1 MQQQREQLIDAMEEQ
16 ERRFLEEKSQI
27 FKELDEQKAAF
38 REVALNE
45 ARLAMSEEAK
55 KILADNNRMFEELK
69 FHHAEAV
76 QFQAEK
82 AVMTTELTT
91 AKRELSL
98 LAEKEIEYAKQA
110 HNRSKEIKALR
121 ERVEQLEKQQATNIE
136 KFKTRAKELKA
147 TVTKELEEAT
157 LDATGLRRLLNIKNK
172 ELKHMKSLA
181 ATILA
186 QREETEQFFLEA
198 LQEVKEVIRQER
210 KREQQQIQQQQ
221 LNNAKRMNT
230 TGFGGTGGGTIFPP
244 LNIKQSN
251 MHLMEPRRTKP
262 TEIQL
267 GSLEKVTISDLT
279 WEDKE
284 LVLRVLFAKMNG
296 ASGKAPKVTNLGPK
310 RFANTNPEAV
320 FISEG
325 ANLPDHHQMSNALG
339 YFEVRQG
346 DESPKSVPSSYSY
359 DLNQA
364 TGSGDEGDF
373 NQSKSLTGPGVV
385 TFQDD
390 YEYPQPSPSFD
401 SGLNI

>member
-1 MQQQREQLIDAMEEQ
+1 
-16 ERRFLEEKSQI
+16 
-27 FKELDEQKAAF
+27 
-38 REVALNE
+38 
-45 ARLAMSEEAK
+45 
-55 KILADNNRMFEELK
+55 
-69 FHHAEAV
+69 
-76 QFQAEK
+76 
-82 AVMTTELTT
+82 MTTELTT

-186 QREETEQFFLEA
+186 QREETEQFFLES

-221 LNNAKRMNT
+221 LNNAKRMNNT
-230 TGFGGTGGGTIFPP
+230 TGFGGTGGGGTTFPP

-267 GSLEKVTISDLT
+267 GSLEKVS
-279 WEDKE
+279 
-284 LVLRVLFAKMNG
+284 RCCY
-296 ASGKAPKVTNLGPK
+296 
-310 RFANTNPEAV
+310 
-320 FISEG
+320 
-325 ANLPDHHQMSNALG
+325 DHLLCFHLL
-339 YFEVRQG
+339 Y
-346 DESPKSVPSSYSY
+346 
-359 DLNQA
+359 L
-364 TGSGDEGDF
+364 
-373 NQSKSLTGPGVV
+373 
-385 TFQDD
+385 
-390 YEYPQPSPSFD
+390 
-401 SGLNI
+401 

>member
-1 MQQQREQLIDAMEEQ
+1 
-16 ERRFLEEKSQI
+16 
-27 FKELDEQKAAF
+27 
-38 REVALNE
+38 
-45 ARLAMSEEAK
+45 
-55 KILADNNRMFEELK
+55 
-69 FHHAEAV
+69 
-76 QFQAEK
+76 
-82 AVMTTELTT
+82 MTTELTT

-221 LNNAKRMNT
+221 LNNAKRMNNT
-230 TGFGGTGGGTIFPP
+230 FGGTGGGTTFPP

-267 GSLEKVTISDLT
+267 GSLEKVSRCLYYY
-279 WEDKE
+279 
-284 LVLRVLFAKMNG
+284 LL
-296 ASGKAPKVTNLGPK
+296 
-310 RFANTNPEAV
+310 
-320 FISEG
+320 
-325 ANLPDHHQMSNALG
+325 
-339 YFEVRQG
+339 
-346 DESPKSVPSSYSY
+346 
-359 DLNQA
+359 
-364 TGSGDEGDF
+364 
-373 NQSKSLTGPGVV
+373 
-385 TFQDD
+385 
-390 YEYPQPSPSFD
+390 SFH
-401 SGLNI
+401 LLYL